1 MGAAAMA
8 GAAIDPALRQRLDG
22 LQKQVRA
29 GQRRSFL
36 LAYATAAALLVG
48 LVCWAG
54 YHLSEIYRY
63 AQLDPKLEIRRDPA
77 DADRLSLVYCPMSG
91 GEVGFLRTDVDRET
105 ELLDRVDA
113 AARGKSQTFVWRVSG
128 AKSGDPIR
136 VTFRQG
142 LSLVTRELTVPDRA
156 KINVRGNGRLTGQIV
171 NALDKSPVP
180 GAKVRIAGTPLLAVT
195 DAQGRFRL
203 EGAPTGSVPIEVSA
217 EKFTTEKFDRKLE
230 ENQESAIRVVLSPG
244 MKAGQI
250 RIVLTWGKKPEDLDA
265 HLEGPLPN
273 GKRFQ
278 VDYRDK
284 GDLYS
289 QQFVRLD
296 TDCQTGEGPETITVL
311 GVVPG
316 SYNFFVH
323 DFTNRDDPHSKALA
337 ESGAEVKVYQGGQ
350 TYTFHAGHE
359 MVGNIWKVCSI
370 NVNPTGAFLK
380 KVDQYETKGSKE
392 MGLYAKR
399 TQAHRLD
406 WIGDLGGSP
415 ASETSASEALA
426 WLARHQAPVGSWS
439 DECLKPGSKS
449 FRCEPTDS
457 CGDPGGHFDMAY
469 TGISVLAFQAGGN
482 YYFNHNKYSQQ
493 VRKGLDWIVD
503 HQSRNGMLSTRGT
516 HHDYMYEHGMSAFA
530 LAEACAVA
538 RASGQP
544 VEPRYLEA
552 ATKAVEYIQNHQYK
566 DGGWR
571 YWEDPSPREAGDT
584 SVTGWQVL
592 ALKSAREATIP
603 VDKTCVDGVRRYF
616 IDREMGRNGRT
627 GYTSARA
634 FNTEATTGIGML
646 AKEFL
651 LDEPDA
657 PLVHQAAEYLPD
669 YAEKSWG
676 DLRHRKESDFYTWY
690 NCSLGMFQAGGES
703 WNRWNKV
710 IRDELIRLQRHD
722 GCARGSWD
730 PKCQWGEQGGR
741 ILSTALAALTLEVYY
756 RYTGHNAAHGAAAPV
771 ATGVE
776 TIAPAA
782 SSKTIELNAPD
793 KTIELN
799 APDKPVELNAPDKP
813 VKPSVPAKPVE
824 LNAPDKRVKPGAP
837 ETPNGP
843 AKGKG
848 L

>member
-1 MGAAAMA
+1 MAAASAA
-8 GAAIDPALRQRLDG
+8 GAAVDPALRQRLDG

-29 GQRRSFL
+29 GQRRSFW

-63 AQLDPKLEIRRDPA
+63 AELDPKLQIQRDPA

-91 GEVGFLRTDVDRET
+91 GEVGFRRTVADRET
-105 ELLDRVDA
+105 ELLDRVDPA
-113 AARGKSQTFVWRVSG
+113 VRGKSQTFQWRVSDVK
-128 AKSGDPIR
+128 AGDPIR
-136 VTFRQG
+136 VTYRQG
-142 LSLVTRELTVPDRA
+142 LSLVTRELIVPERP
-156 KINVRGNGRLTGQIV
+156 KSELRGDGLLTGQVV

-180 GAKVRIAGTPLLAVT
+180 GAKVRIVGTPLSSLA
-195 DAQGRFRL
+195 DGQGRFRL
-203 EGAPTGSVPIEVSA
+203 DGAPTGSVPIEVSA
-217 EKFTTEKFDRKLE
+217 EKFTTEKFQRKLE
-230 ENQESAIRVVLSPG
+230 ENRETAIRVVLSPG

-265 HLEGPLPN
+265 HLEGPLPD
-273 GKRFQ
+273 GKRFH
-278 VDYRDK
+278 VYYHDK

-289 QQFVRLD
+289 QQFVKLD

-316 SYNFFVH
+316 TYRYFVH
-323 DFTNRDDPHSKALA
+323 DYTNRDDPHSKALA

-350 TYTFHAGHE
+350 TYTFRAGHE
-359 MVGNIWKVCSI
+359 MVGNIWNVCSI

-380 KVDQYETKGSKE
+380 KVDRYETKQSQA

-399 TQAHRLD
+399 TQANRLD
-406 WIGDLGGSP
+406 WIGQLGGTP
-415 ASETSASEALA
+415 ASENSVAEALA
-426 WLARHQAPVGSWS
+426 WLARHQASVGSWS
-439 DECLKPGSKS
+439 NECLKAGCAS
-449 FRCEPTDS
+449 FRCEPSAPCDEPDKT
-457 CGDPGGHFDMAY
+457 GGHFDMAY
-469 TGISVLAFQAGGN
+469 TGISALAFQAGGN
-482 YYFNHNKYSQQ
+482 YYFNHNKYSEQ

-503 HQSRNGMLSTRGT
+503 HQVNNGMLSTGGT
-516 HHDYMYEHGMSAFA
+516 HQSFMYEHGIAAFA

-552 ATKAVEYIQNHQYK
+552 ATKAVEYIQNHQHK

-571 YWEDPSPREAGDT
+571 YTEDPNEAGDT

-603 VDKTCVDGVRRYF
+603 VDTACVENVRRYF
-616 IDREMGRNGRT
+616 IHREMGDRGRT
-627 GYTSARA
+627 GYNSSQA
-634 FNTEATTGIGML
+634 FNTEATTGVGML
-646 AKEFL
+646 AKQFL

-657 PLVHQAAEYLPD
+657 PLVHQAADYLPG

-676 DLRHRKESDFYTWY
+676 DVSRRHQSDFYAWY
-690 NCSLGMFQAGGES
+690 NCSLGMFQAGGEP
-703 WNRWNKV
+703 WNRWNQV

-730 PKCQWGEQGGR
+730 PTCQWGDRGGR
-741 ILSTALAALTLEVYY
+741 ILSTALGALTLEVYY
-756 RYTGHNAAHGAAAPV
+756 RYAGHNEGRGAAVTAVP
-771 ATGVE
+771 GVE
-776 TIAPAA
+776 TIAPAV
-782 SSKTIELNAPD
+782 SGKPV
-793 KTIELN
+793 ELN

-813 VKPSVPAKPVE
+813 VE
-824 LNAPDKRVKPGAP
+824 LNAPDARKGS
-837 ETPNGP
+837 G
-843 AKGKG
+843 KGKDSVK
-848 L
+848 

>member
-1 MGAAAMA
+1 MGSGSVA

-29 GQRRSFL
+29 GQRRSL
-36 LAYATAAALLVG
+36 WLAYATAAALLVG
-48 LVCWAG
+48 LACWSG
-54 YHLSEIYRY
+54 YHLSEVYRY
-63 AQLDPKLEIRRDPA
+63 AELDPKLQIGRDPA
-77 DADRLSLVYCPMSG
+77 DADRLSLVYCPVSG
-91 GEVGFLRTDVDRET
+91 GEVGFRRTDVDRET
-105 ELLDRVDA
+105 ELLDRVGSA
-113 AARGKSQTFVWRVSG
+113 MAGKSQTFQWRVSG
-128 AKSGDPIR
+128 VKSGDPIR
-136 VTFRQG
+136 VTYRQG
-142 LSLVTRELTVPDRA
+142 LSLVTRELIVPDRP
-156 KINVRGNGRLTGQIV
+156 KTDLRGNGLLTGQIV

-180 GAKVRIAGTPLLAVT
+180 GAKVRILGTQLSSVT

-217 EKFTTEKFDRKLE
+217 EKFTTEKFERKLE
-230 ENQESAIRVVLSPG
+230 ENQETAIRVVLSPG

-250 RIVLTWGKKPEDLDA
+250 RIVLTWGKKPDDLDA

-289 QQFVRLD
+289 QQFVKLD

-316 SYNFFVH
+316 TYNFFVH
-323 DFTNRDDPHSKALA
+323 DFTNRDNPHSKALA

-350 TYTFHAGHE
+350 TYTYRAGHE
-359 MVGNIWKVCSI
+359 MVGNIWNVCSI

-380 KVDQYETKGSKE
+380 KVDKYETKGSKE
-392 MGLYAKR
+392 MGLYTKR
-399 TQAHRLD
+399 TQANRLD
-406 WIGDLGGSP
+406 WIGQLGGSP

-426 WLARHQAPVGSWS
+426 WLARHQGPAGRWS
-439 DECLKPGSKS
+439 NECLEPGKAA
-449 FRCEPTDS
+449 FRCDESDH

-482 YYFNHNKYSQQ
+482 YYFNRNKYSEQ

-503 HQSRNGMLSTRGT
+503 HQDPNGRLWTGRKNQQLT
-516 HHDYMYEHGMSAFA
+516 HDYMYEHGISTFA

-552 ATKAVEYIQNHQYK
+552 ATKAVEYIQSHQYK

-571 YWEDPSPREAGDT
+571 YWENPGPNEAGDT

-603 VDKTCVDGVRRYF
+603 VDKTCVENVRRYF
-616 IDREMGRNGRT
+616 INRELGNHGRT
-627 GYTSARA
+627 GYTPPPA

-646 AKEFL
+646 AKQFL

-657 PLVHQAAEYLPD
+657 PLVHQAADYLPG

-676 DLRHRKESDFYTWY
+676 DLHHRQESDFYTWY
-690 NCSLGMFQAGGES
+690 NCSLGMFQAGGEP
-703 WNRWNKV
+703 WNRWNQV

-722 GCARGSWD
+722 GCVRGSWD
-730 PKCQWGEQGGR
+730 PNYRWGPQGGR
-741 ILSTALAALTLEVYY
+741 ILSTALGALTLEVYY
-756 RYTGHNAAHGAAAPV
+756 RYAGHNEVHGAATPV
-771 ATGVE
+771 VTTVE
-776 TIAPAA
+776 TIPPA
-782 SSKTIELNAPD
+782 SSSKPV
-793 KTIELN
+793 ELN

-813 VKPSVPAKPVE
+813 VE
-824 LNAPDKRVKPGAP
+824 LNAPDGSSKRKGTVK
-837 ETPNGP
+837 
-843 AKGKG
+843 
-848 L
+848 

>member
-1 MGAAAMA
+1 
-8 GAAIDPALRQRLDG
+8 

-29 GQRRSFL
+29 GQRRSVL

-48 LVCWAG
+48 LACWAG

-63 AQLDPKLEIRRDPA
+63 AELDPKLQIRRDPA
-77 DADRLSLVYCPMSG
+77 DADRLSLVYCPTSG
-91 GEVGFLRTDVDRET
+91 GEVGFRRTDVDRET
-105 ELLDRVDA
+105 ELLDRVGSA
-113 AARGKSQTFVWRVSG
+113 MTGKSQTFQWRVSG
-128 AKSGDPIR
+128 VKSGDPIR
-136 VTFRQG
+136 VTYRQG
-142 LSLVTRELTVPDRA
+142 FSLVTRELTVPDRP
-156 KINVRGNGRLTGQIV
+156 KSDVRGDGLLTGQIV

-180 GAKVRIAGTPLLAVT
+180 GAKVRIIGTQLSSVA

-217 EKFTTEKFDRKLE
+217 EKFTTEKFERKLE
-230 ENQESAIRVVLSPG
+230 ENRESAIRVVLSPG

-250 RIVLTWGKKPEDLDA
+250 RIVLTWGKEPADLDA

-289 QQFVRLD
+289 QQFVKLD

-316 SYNFFVH
+316 AYRFFVH
-323 DFTNRDDPHSKALA
+323 DFTNRDNPRSKALA
-337 ESGAEVKVYQGGQ
+337 RSGAEVKVYQGGQ
-350 TYTFHAGHE
+350 KYTFHAGHD
-359 MVGNIWKVCSI
+359 MVGNIWNVCSI

-399 TQAHRLD
+399 TQTNRMG
-406 WIGDLGGSP
+406 WIGQLGGNQ
-415 ASETSASEALA
+415 ASETSVSEALA

-439 DECLKPGSKS
+439 DECLKPGSAS
-449 FRCEPTDS
+449 FCCDEAAP
-457 CGDPGGHFDMAY
+457 CGNPGGHFDMAY

-493 VRKGLDWIVD
+493 VRKGLDWIAD
-503 HQSRNGMLSTRGT
+503 HQMHNGMLSTGGT
-516 HHDYMYEHGMSAFA
+516 HHDFMYEHGISAFA

-552 ATKAVEYIQNHQYK
+552 ATKAAEYIQGHQYK

-571 YWEDPSPREAGDT
+571 YWEDPGSNRAGDT

-592 ALKSAREATIP
+592 ALKSAREAAIP
-603 VDKTCVDGVRRYF
+603 VDKTCVENVRRYF
-616 IDREMGRNGRT
+616 IHREMGDHGRT
-627 GYTSARA
+627 GYDNAHA

-646 AKEFL
+646 ARQFL

-657 PLVHQAAEYLPD
+657 PLVQQAADYLPG
-669 YAEKSWG
+669 YAEKNWG
-676 DLRHRKESDFYTWY
+676 DLHHRQESDFYAWY
-690 NCSLGMFQAGGES
+690 NCSLGMFQAGGEP
-703 WNRWNKV
+703 WNRWNQV

-730 PKCQWGEQGGR
+730 PKCKWGEQGGR

-756 RYTGHNAAHGAAAPV
+756 RYAGHNEGRGAAAPV
-771 ATGVE
+771 VATVE
-776 TIAPAA
+776 TIPPASA
-782 SSKTIELNAPD
+782 SKPV
-793 KTIELN
+793 ELN
-799 APDKPVELNAPDKP
+799 APDKPVELNAPDKTVE
-813 VKPSVPAKPVE
+813 VKASDKSVE
-824 LNAPDKRVKPGAP
+824 LNAPD
-837 ETPNGP
+837 GP
-843 AKGKG
+843 AKPKKQLPTIGENRP
-848 L
+848 